1 MEANQTNRNANFSN
15 VIAYIN
21 SSNVSHYIQLN
32 DFKINALIIKDNIK
46 LHHDYDE
53 ILSPHYNYAF
63 SFNNMDA
70 LKNQNHINLGF
81 NDIIEHLI
89 KKQNLKKAK
98 KPLSFKSTFPFIIIS
113 TEDIEETKLNSFDTG
128 NSDYIINPLNKKK
141 LISKIK
147 LFTNHMGNIK
157 HSTKKD
163 CVFDKVVSHINNN
176 LSKEEFNVNTLSFKT
191 GYSQRQLARIVK
203 AETDMTPVK
212 LILELRLK
220 KAFEL
225 LSVGPHLKIKEIQ
238 YSIGIN
244 SSSYFSKKFKEKFG
258 YSPSHFVE
266 DF

>member
-1 MEANQTNRNANFSN
+1 
-15 VIAYIN
+15 
-21 SSNVSHYIQLN
+21 
-32 DFKINALIIKDNIK
+32 
-46 LHHDYDE
+46 
-53 ILSPHYNYAF
+53 
-63 SFNNMDA
+63 
-70 LKNQNHINLGF
+70 
-81 NDIIEHLI
+81 
-89 KKQNLKKAK
+89 
-98 KPLSFKSTFPFIIIS
+98 
-113 TEDIEETKLNSFDTG
+113 
-128 NSDYIINPLNKKK
+128 
-141 LISKIK
+141 
-147 LFTNHMGNIK
+147 MGNIK